1 MYPVCTWS
9 LPNNTLKLTRA
20 AITVSRDIKVLQAAP
35 AA

>member
-1 MYPVCTWS
+1 MSVRS
-9 LPNNTLKLTRA
+9 VALPNNTLKLTGA